1 MENGKLVEPA
11 AHSLM
16 DDALW
21 VMNFLRGIEEQ
32 GRHAPTET
40 MQRLIDAIGGM
51 QSLQLVSSGWLF
63 PDDDMGQRRWKTVE
77 KFTADAQAA
86 LHKNL
91 VKCLKELP

>member
-21 VMNFLRGIEEQ
+21 VMNFLRGIKEQ
-32 GRHAPTET
+32 DRHAPTET

-51 QSLQLVSSGWLF
+51 QSLQLVSSGRF
-63 PDDDMGQRRWKTVE
+63 VTDEKGRKTL
-77 KFTADAQAA
+77 AA
-86 LHKNL
+86 LE
-91 VKCLKELP
+91 KCAIPLDPLEVERT